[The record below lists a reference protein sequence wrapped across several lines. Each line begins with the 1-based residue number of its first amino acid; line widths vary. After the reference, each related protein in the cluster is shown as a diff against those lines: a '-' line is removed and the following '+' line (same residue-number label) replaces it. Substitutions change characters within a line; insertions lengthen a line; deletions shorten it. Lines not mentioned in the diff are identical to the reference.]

1 MSEAI
6 IARAGKSGGQVDL
19 SGINSS
25 LSSINSKITTINS
38 KINSINNSIN
48 DIWDELNN
56 SGGDIPIYGDKC
68 SIVVTAKDSS
78 GAPFEG
84 ITISCLD
91 GSSWYNYLTN
101 SQGQALFVTNSGS
114 ANFIAWNANVEGNY
128 KYIDQAP
135 VIQNV
140 DAPTGTSK
148 NITMQLSRISTKEYS
163 GAMNNNIFNN
173 TAMFGGNHKVRV
185 SNYVNIFLGGA
196 GSGGWGSN
204 CGEYGTRSAGKGG
217 YGGGITIVNNIA
229 LNKNNNYLFYVS
241 AGGSGGREGH
251 YYNDIGTGSY
261 GKAGGTGGTTSAFGY
276 SATGGSSTTWGTGNY
291 NGGGSGGSYPW
302 ITGLDS
308 EWSNWGG
315 DGGRGSNNGSDGNN
329 GGNPYGGKGGDNKYD
344 GREATNGGGGGGAG
358 GGQTSSWGRNG
369 GDGGPG
375 KINLVLR

>member
-38 KINSINNSIN
+38 KLNTINNSIN

-148 NITMQLSRISTKEYS
+148 NITMQLSRISTKEYT
-163 GAMNNNIFNN
+163 GAMSNDIFNN

-196 GSGGWGSN
+196 GSGGWGSSP
-204 CGEYGTRSAGKGG
+204 TRSESSNGGRGG

-229 LNKNNNYLFYVS
+229 LNKNSNYLFYVS
-241 AGGSGGREGH
+241 AGGYGGDGG
-251 YYNDIGTGSY
+251 YVYSTGTITHGE
-261 GKAGGTGGTTSAFGY
+261 AGGSGGTTSAFGY
-276 SATGGSSTTWGTGNY
+276 SATGGSVSTWGTGNY
-291 NGGGSGGSYPW
+291 NGGGEGGYYGRGKNSA
-302 ITGLDS
+302 
-308 EWSNWGG
+308 WSNWGG
-315 DGGRGSNNGSDGNN
+315 DGGKGSYSGSSGEN
-329 GGNPYGGKGGDNKYD
+329 GGNPYGGNGGSDRKSGID
-344 GREATNGGGGGGAG
+344 AKNGGGGGGAG
-358 GGQTSSWGRNG
+358 MGQSTTGCDGGN
-369 GDGGPG
+369 GGPG
-375 KINLVLR
+375 KINLVFR